1 MFQCMKK
8 KFKALPELKNKIMI
22 VDDEEIVRELLEEVL
37 RSAGYE
43 VVAFSSGLD
52 AESFLKRQGEVVD
65 LLVLDVEMPVIDGE
79 KTLLL
84 LRKIDAS
91 LKTIILTG
99 YTSSDKI
106 ERIKEIGV
114 INVLHKPIRCTDF
127 LDIIKEVLDN

>member
-1 MFQCMKK
+1 MKK